1 MSLDN
6 PFILRRLKFIKLEAI
21 NNAERDQTTTF
32 AMRVISNFASIGLNG
47 SSSKILRI
55 NKNMSERAYGE
66 LRKANKMQDWISK
79 VTNEHPM
86 PLKES
91 WKTFKSQGKNLTEEY
106 IWKHFVKYPMNT
118 ILKIEN
124 QRLDELGFRDNGL
137 PKTRYS
143 AANIG
148 IFVLS
153 DTPERWWHAQRMK
166 YD

>member
-21 NNAERDQTTTF
+21 YNAERDQTTTF